1 MTPIIPAY
9 FFEVFPGRNGRWRV
23 RRSDGLV
30 DGLFVDQLSAI
41 RFARRECPNVQ
52 VLLRQ

>member
-1 MTPIIPAY
+1 MSREY
-9 FFEVFPGRNGRWRV
+9 FFEVFPARNGRWRV

-41 RFARRECPNVQ
+41 RFARRESPNGQ
-52 VLLRQ
+52 ILLRQ